1 MKKANRIRIILL
13 LLMALLL
20 TGCSMRTAD
29 QMYSIPMRSEADG
42 NLQAVID
49 QAMSGLDYCAPRAG
63 ENQQAVQMADLD
75 GDGVSEYLLFAKGS
89 DERPLRILIFKYS
102 NNTFQHVDTIESNGT
117 AFDQVEYVQMDNNG
131 GYELV
136 VGRLLDAQVLGSVS
150 VYNVVNREVQILLS
164 ANYSK
169 FVTVDL
175 DADGLSE
182 LFVLR
187 PGQTETDRGIAE
199 MYGMEQG
206 VIERSNEVNM
216 SESVSQ
222 LKRVIVGKLHGGQT
236 AIYTASA
243 VGDSALITDVYT
255 VTDGMLKNVSISN
268 ESGTSMQTMRNY
280 YVYADDID
288 NDGVVELPQLMP
300 MHMQDEGRLATDRY
314 EIIRWYAMTVNGEEV
329 DKMFTFHNFVG
340 GWYLQLEDRWAR
352 KLTVQ
357 RVGSDYCFYI
367 WDRYDQQAEH
377 VLTVHALTG
386 QNRDIQATQDG
397 RFLLHKTDTVVY
409 AATLM
414 QGAENYD
421 ISQEYMIRSFQLIKQ
436 DWKTGET

>member
-1 MKKANRIRIILL
+1 MKKMHYKLMFV
-13 LLMALLL
+13 LMAAVLLL
-20 TGCSMRTAD
+20 TGCQMRTAD

-42 NLQAVID
+42 SLQQVID
-49 QAMSGLDYCAPRAG
+49 QAMIGMEYCAPRSG

-75 GDGVSEYLLFAKGS
+75 GDGISEYLLFAKGA
-89 DERPLRILIFKYS
+89 DERPLRILIFKFF
-102 NNTFQHVDTIESNGT
+102 NGTFQHVDTIESNGT
-117 AFDQVEYVQMDNNG
+117 TFEQVEYVQMDNNS

-136 VGRLLDAQVLGSVS
+136 VGRLLDAQVLGNVS
-150 VYNVVNREVQILLS
+150 VYNFVNKEAQVLLS
-164 ANYSK
+164 ASYSK
-169 FVTVDL
+169 FLTVDL
-175 DADGLSE
+175 DADGLTE

-199 MYGMEQG
+199 MYGVEQG
-206 VIERSNEVNM
+206 VMERSNEVNM
-216 SESVSQ
+216 SEPVSQ
-222 LKRVIVGKLHGGQT
+222 LKRVIVGKLHGDQT
-236 AIYTASA
+236 AVYTASA
-243 VGDSALITDVYT
+243 VGDAALITDVYT
-255 VTDGMLKNVSISN
+255 MADGLLKNVSISN

-300 MHMQDEGRLATDRY
+300 MHMQSESRLTTDRY
-314 EIIRWYAMTVNGEEV
+314 EIIRWYAMTVTGEEV
-329 DKMFTFHNFVG
+329 DKLFTFHNFVG
-340 GWYLQLEDRWAR
+340 GWYLHLEDRWAA
-352 KLTVQ
+352 KLTVE

-367 WDRYDQQAEH
+367 WDKYDRTAQH
-377 VLTVHALTG
+377 VLTVHTLTG
-386 QNRDIQATQDG
+386 QNREMQATQDG

-414 QGAENYD
+414 QEAENFD